1 MNTPNKLTVFR
12 VVLMPIY
19 MAVMLLDS
27 IPYNYIYAFVLFAI
41 ASLTDLIDGH
51 LARKNK
57 QITDFGKFL
66 DPLADK
72 ILTTSALLCLMQL
85 DLCSIWVVMIVLT
98 REFLVTSIRLIAS
111 GNGKV
116 IAANMWGKVK
126 TFVQMVSM
134 TLILFLL
141 ALDQFG
147 VMGNFPLHNLSHVLM
162 WITAVFTVVSGIK
175 YLADNIK
182 LISTAK

>member
-12 VVLMPIY
+12 VVLMPIF
-19 MAVMLLDS
+19 MAIMLIES
-27 IPYNYIYAFVLFAI
+27 IPFNYIYAFILFVI

-51 LARKNK
+51 LARKNS
-57 QITDFGKFL
+57 QVTDFGKFL

-98 REFLVTSIRLIAS
+98 REFIVTSIRLIAS

-134 TLILFLL
+134 ALILFLL
-141 ALDQFG
+141 AIQQFDLL
-147 VMGNFPLHNLSHVLM
+147 GNFPLHTVSHVLM
-162 WITAVFTVVSGIK
+162 WITAAFTVVSGVK